1 MSRISPSPHLPRF
14 LPSTQPSLPLLS
26 HQHLVPLFL
35 HCRWR
40 TSAPAKE
47 LEANEKRSVPM
58 TNWWQRAVGQRL
70 NSAGVTSFA
79 SVVAREPHLALPHIA
94 VPDIRW
100 IDWAELERLGFRGV
114 VFDKD
119 NTLTSPCSLS
129 LWPSLSH
136 SLNLCRSAFPGKI
149 AIFSNST
156 EIKKPAGTAEDI
168 EKYFGC
174 SALRLVMVGDRHF
187 TDVVYGNRH
196 GFLTILTEPLN
207 LSDEPFIVKQVLLG
221 MERPNHKLSR
231 TEFHPHWVTNS
242 ATAQSAGISSWGA
255 QDGHTIPLSLVLYPS
270 KASGDRKNRY
280 PHCSSP
286 IAISCP
292 CGAPKLLPLPKHK
305 KTTEA
310 GGCPSSQF
318 KHSIVPL

>member
-47 LEANEKRSVPM
+47 PEANEKRSVPM

-70 NSAGVTSFA
+70 NSAGVASFA

-100 IDWAELERLGFRGV
+100 IDWADLERLGFRGV

-119 NTLTSPCSLS
+119 NTLTSPYSLS

-156 EIKKPAGTAEDI
+156 GLRQYDPDGSEARALEESIGGIHVIRHEIKKPAGTAEDI

-174 SALRLVMVGDRHF
+174 SASLLVMVGDRHF

-207 LSDEPFIVKQVLLG
+207 LSEEPFIVKQPELCQVL
-221 MERPNHKLSR
+221 
-231 TEFHPHWVTNS
+231 
-242 ATAQSAGISSWGA
+242 AC
-255 QDGHTIPLSLVLYPS
+255 LSL
-270 KASGDRKNRY
+270 
-280 PHCSSP
+280 
-286 IAISCP
+286 I
-292 CGAPKLLPLPKHK
+292 
-305 KTTEA
+305 
-310 GGCPSSQF
+310 
-318 KHSIVPL
+318 

>member
-47 LEANEKRSVPM
+47 PEANEKRSVPM

-70 NSAGVTSFA
+70 NSAGVASFA

-100 IDWAELERLGFRGV
+100 IDWADLERLGFRGV

-119 NTLTSPCSLS
+119 NTLTSPYSLS

-156 EIKKPAGTAEDI
+156 GLRQYDPDGSEARALEESIGGIHVIRHEIKKPAGTAEDI

-174 SALRLVMVGDRHF
+174 SASLLVMVGDRHF

-207 LSDEPFIVKQVLLG
+207 LSEEPFIVKQV
-221 MERPNHKLSR
+221 RKL
-231 TEFHPHWVTNS
+231 ENV
-242 ATAQSAGISSWGA
+242 
-255 QDGHTIPLSLVLYPS
+255 LV
-270 KASGDRKNRY
+270 NRWY
-280 PHCSSP
+280 RRGLKP
-286 IAISCP
+286 
-292 CGAPKLLPLPKHK
+292 PKHGLL
-305 KTTEA
+305 TEA
-310 GGCPSSQF
+310 NQCTKVPS
-318 KHSIVPL
+318 L